1 MSEKSGL
8 DALIPKGHSTASGYR
23 ELPVDSISSNVR
35 QPREHFDEEALE
47 SLVASVALVGVL
59 QPIAVRPKGADTFEL
74 ISGERRWRAAKQAG
88 LGYIPAV
95 IRQIGDEDSLEHAL
109 MENLHR
115 SDLNPLEEAVAYQ
128 HLIDDFGLSQE
139 EIAKRVGKSRA
150 AVANSLRLTKLPV
163 ELQSFLVSGE
173 LTSGHARSLI
183 TIADKKSQIALAKKV
198 VKEGWSVRQLENHRK
213 KTSGTKPKESAS
225 ESTSKSA
232 KDAMVMELEKY
243 LSERLS
249 TRVDIKIGK
258 KGTPGRATIEFAD
271 LEDLERIVSTL
282 LNNQKREQ

>member
-1 MSEKSGL
+1 MNERSGL
-8 DALIPKGHSTASGYR
+8 DALIPKGHATASGYR
-23 ELPVDSISSNVR
+23 ELPVDSISPNTH
-35 QPREHFDEEALE
+35 QPRERFDGEALD

-59 QPIAVRPKGADTFEL
+59 QPIAVRPRGEDAFEL
-74 ISGERRWRAAKQAG
+74 ISGERRWRAAKRAG
-88 LGYIPAV
+88 LKHIPAV

-109 MENLHR
+109 IENLHR
-115 SDLNPLEEAVAYQ
+115 SDLNPLEEAAAYQ

-139 EIAKRVGKSRA
+139 EVAKRVGKSRA
-150 AVANSLRLTKLPV
+150 AVTNSLRLTKLPV

-198 VKEGWSVRQLENHRK
+198 VKEGWSVRQLESHRK
-213 KTSGTKPKESAS
+213 KTSETKPKKSP
-225 ESTSKSA
+225 SKTA
-232 KDAMVMELEKY
+232 KDAMVLELENY

-249 TRVDIKIGK
+249 TRVAITIGQ

-282 LNNQKREQ
+282 LGGQR

>member
-1 MSEKSGL
+1 MNERSGL
-8 DALIPKGHSTASGYR
+8 DALIPKGHATASGYR
-23 ELPVDSISSNVR
+23 ELPVDSISPNTH
-35 QPREHFDEEALE
+35 QPRERFDDEALD

-59 QPIAVRPKGADTFEL
+59 QPIAVRPRGEDDFEL
-74 ISGERRWRAAKQAG
+74 ISGERRWRAAKRAG
-88 LGYIPAV
+88 LKHIPAV
-95 IRQIGDEDSLEHAL
+95 IRQVGDEDSLEHAL

-115 SDLNPLEEAVAYQ
+115 SDLNPLEEAAAYQ

-139 EIAKRVGKSRA
+139 EVAKRVGKSRA
-150 AVANSLRLTKLPV
+150 AVTNSLRLTKLPA

-183 TIADKKSQIALAKKV
+183 TVADKKSQIALAKKV

-213 KTSGTKPKESAS
+213 KTSETKPKKSAS
-225 ESTSKSA
+225 KPS
-232 KDAMVMELEKY
+232 KDAMVMELENY

-249 TRVDIKIGK
+249 TRVAITMGQ
-258 KGTPGRATIEFAD
+258 KGTPGKATIEFAD

-282 LNNQKREQ
+282 LEGQ

>member
-139 EIAKRVGKSRA
+139 EVAKRVGKSRA
-150 AVANSLRLTKLPV
+150 AVANSLRLTKLPL
-163 ELQSFLVSGE
+163 ELQSFLVSGD
-173 LTSGHARSLI
+173 LTAGHARSLI

-213 KTSGTKPKESAS
+213 KTSETKPK

-282 LNNQKREQ
+282 LNNQKGEQ

>member
-1 MSEKSGL
+1 MNERSGL
-8 DALIPKGHSTASGYR
+8 DALIPKGHATASGYR
-23 ELPVDSISSNVR
+23 ELPVDSISPNAH
-35 QPREHFDEEALE
+35 QPRERFDGEALD

-59 QPIAVRPKGADTFEL
+59 QPIAVRPRGEDAFEL
-74 ISGERRWRAAKQAG
+74 ISGERRWRAAKRAG
-88 LGYIPAV
+88 LKHIPAV
-95 IRQIGDEDSLEHAL
+95 IRQVGDEDSLEHAL
-109 MENLHR
+109 IENLHR
-115 SDLNPLEEAVAYQ
+115 SDLNPLEEAAAYQ

-139 EIAKRVGKSRA
+139 EVAKRVGKSRA
-150 AVANSLRLTKLPV
+150 AVTNSLRLTKLPV

-213 KTSGTKPKESAS
+213 KTSETKPKKSP
-225 ESTSKSA
+225 SKTA
-232 KDAMVMELEKY
+232 KDAMVLELENY

-249 TRVDIKIGK
+249 TRVAITIGQ
-258 KGTPGRATIEFAD
+258 KGTPGKATIEFAD

-282 LNNQKREQ
+282 LGEQR

>member
-1 MSEKSGL
+1 MNERSGL
-8 DALIPKGHSTASGYR
+8 DALIPKGHATASGYR
-23 ELPVDSISSNVR
+23 ELPVDSISPNAH
-35 QPREHFDEEALE
+35 QPRERFDGEALD

-59 QPIAVRPKGADTFEL
+59 QPIAVRPRGEDAFEL
-74 ISGERRWRAAKQAG
+74 ISGERRWRAAKRAG
-88 LGYIPAV
+88 LKHIPAV
-95 IRQIGDEDSLEHAL
+95 IRQVGDEDSLEHAL
-109 MENLHR
+109 IENLHR
-115 SDLNPLEEAVAYQ
+115 SDLNPLEEAAAYQ

-139 EIAKRVGKSRA
+139 DVAKRVGKSRA
-150 AVANSLRLTKLPV
+150 AVTNSLRLTKLPV

-213 KTSGTKPKESAS
+213 KTSETKPKKGAS
-225 ESTSKSA
+225 KTA
-232 KDAMVMELEKY
+232 KDAMVLELENY

-249 TRVDIKIGK
+249 TRVAITIGQ
-258 KGTPGRATIEFAD
+258 KGTPGKATIEFAD

-282 LNNQKREQ
+282 LGEQR